1 MCYYRLYIFNGCGHS
16 TVSETPVRYCKDART
31 KTSSSQNTAGP
42 SVNAEGSASNMRSR
56 SSSKAARSTTT
67 KPRES
72 ALTTTA
78 SDQQASTTPITRSQA
93 QAASGVLQPCGE
105 GRVHPFHCIRLDR
118 VCPVCVE
125 EREERLRNLE
135 REIKEIRFDPA
146 KWHWKYQG
154 SEGKDGKDAGAGWGI
169 GSWWSRKGGDGA
181 ASWKCVVSG

>member
-16 TVSETPVRYCKDART
+16 TVSEMPVGYCKDAKT
-31 KTSSSQNTAGP
+31 KTSSSQNNTAS
-42 SVNAEGSASNMRSR
+42 SVNAERSGSNLRSR

-67 KPRES
+67 KPRDS
-72 ALTTTA
+72 ALTPPP
-78 SDQQASTTPITRSQA
+78 QASTTRITRSQTA
-93 QAASGVLQPCGE
+93 AASGVLAPCGE
-105 GRVHPFHCIRLDR
+105 GRVHPFHCIRLDC

-154 SEGKDGKDAGAGWGI
+154 GGMKDGKGDDGKEAAVGWGI
-169 GSWWSRKGGDGA
+169 RSWWSGKGGDGA
-181 ASWKCVVSG
+181 AN